1 MGDTQELGERRTQQ
15 ILMRALGAGGFVA
28 RVGEAPVCAARVR
41 RGGDFEWRACEAEW
55 GGVRGAHD
63 RFV

>member
-1 MGDTQELGERRTQQ
+1 
-15 ILMRALGAGGFVA
+15 MRALGAGGFVA
-28 RVGEAPVCAARVR
+28 RVGEALVCAARVR